1 MSQES
6 SFIKFRHIIIPLIMS
21 LGVVVWLV
29 AKDISEIDLS
39 KATFANF
46 SIIALF
52 FALGFITL
60 RELAYMWRYKIL
72 TNGDLSWGQ
81 CFKVTMLCEFSSTI
95 TPSAVGGSSLA
106 MVFMAREGIA
116 AGRGTTI
123 TLITIL
129 FDELFFVVSC
139 PLVFI
144 FFDGA
149 TLFSTIAH
157 SFATG
162 IRLSFWIIYGIIAL
176 WTVVLFIGIF
186 IRPRYITAVIMSIF
200 KIKLLVKYRD
210 KAMGFCRNLV
220 EASDKAKL
228 MPATTW
234 VKCFA
239 ATAISWLSRYL
250 MVCAL
255 FAMFGEGNNQFL
267 VVARQSVVWLIL
279 MVTPT
284 PGGSGVS
291 EWLFTKYYSDMVS
304 SVSIGLL
311 LALSWRILS
320 YYLYMIVG
328 LCVIPAWLKKKNR
341 HSAGFTTK

>member
-1 MSQES
+1 MKE
-6 SFIKFRHIIIPLIMS
+6 P
-21 LGVVVWLV
+21 
-29 AKDISEIDLS
+29 
-39 KATFANF
+39 
-46 SIIALF
+46 
-52 FALGFITL
+52 
-60 RELAYMWRYKIL
+60 
-72 TNGDLSWGQ
+72 
-81 CFKVTMLCEFSSTI
+81 C
-95 TPSAVGGSSLA
+95 
-106 MVFMAREGIA
+106 
-116 AGRGTTI
+116 
-123 TLITIL
+123 
-129 FDELFFVVSC
+129 
-139 PLVFI
+139 
-144 FFDGA
+144 DGA

-210 KAMGFCRNLV
+210 KAIGFCRNLV